1 MMKNLLVGA
10 GLATALVFA
19 APAAWAQSKAGQDK
33 AGQAFLKK
41 AIEANFAEVEMG
53 KLAQQKGA
61 SEDVKSF
68 GKMLQDDHSKANDK
82 AMSLAKDMGMTPP
95 TGPNAKQKA
104 EYDRMAKMSGDK
116 FDKAFA
122 KHMVADHKKD
132 IKEFQKEAKKN
143 DKPSGFANEVLP
155 DLQKHLQ
162 TAQQID
168 GKGKTTGSH

>member
-1 MMKNLLVGA
+1 MMKNLLVSA
-10 GLATALVFA
+10 GLATALVCA
-19 APAAWAQSKAGQDK
+19 APAAWAQGKNSAD
-33 AGQAFLKK
+33 QAFLKK
-41 AIEANFAEVEMG
+41 AIEANYAEIEMG
-53 KLAQQKGA
+53 KLAQQNGA

-95 TGPNAKQKA
+95 TGPNAKQKKT
-104 EYDRMAKMSGDK
+104 YDSMAKMSGDK

-122 KHMVADHKKD
+122 KHMVMDHRKD
-132 IKEFQKEAKKN
+132 IKEFQDEAKKN
-143 DKPSGFANEVLP
+143 NKASGFASEVLP

-162 TAQQID
+162 TAQKID